1 MKYFME
7 YDVAVVGAGHAG
19 IEASLASARLGAKT
33 VVFSINLDSIGNCPC
48 SPSIGGT
55 AKGTLVRE
63 IDSLGG
69 EMAKTTDECFLHSK
83 ILNASKGPAAQS
95 IRAQVDK
102 NKYKILMKHKLE
114 TQQNLHIHQCEIVE
128 MQKFENFWI
137 LKTNL
142 GTTYKCKAVVLAT
155 GTFLGG
161 KIHIGDVSY
170 SSGPDGVFA
179 SNFLTNSIQN
189 LNIPTK
195 RFKTGTSA
203 RILKSSIN
211 FDLLEVQPGDEKVTP
226 FSYDTENIG
235 KNKLVCH
242 IAWTNQET
250 KKVIRENID
259 KSPMYSH
266 KIHATGPRYC
276 PSIEDKIM
284 RFSEKERH
292 QIFVEPCGIDTDEIY
307 LYGMSSCLPEEIQ
320 IKFLRTIKGFENCV
334 ITRPGYAI
342 EYDIIDPTSIFP
354 TLELKKAEGIFTA
367 GQLNGSSGY
376 EEAAAQGL
384 IAGINAAMHVLRK
397 DKLILNRSNSY
408 IGTLI
413 DDLTTKGVNDP
424 YRMLTARSEY
434 RLYLRVDNA
443 DERLTPIGRKIGLV
457 SDKYWDKFQN
467 RINQKE
473 KEKER
478 IKSVFIKANESNNR
492 IIEKF
497 GIPKISE
504 SVRLEYFLRRPEV
517 NYDLIKLLDKEVPNL
532 PEDILKR
539 VEIEVKYAG
548 YIKLQ
553 KQQIEK
559 LAKFE
564 NCLIPKDFNYLNI
577 SNLRLEAREKLSR
590 INPINLLQAK
600 QIPGITPADISTLI
614 IWIEKMKRRGK
625 N

>member
-128 MQKFENFWI
+128 MQKFENSWI

-179 SNFLTNSIQN
+179 SNFLTNSIHN

-478 IKSVFIKANESNNR
+478 IKSVFIKANESNNC

-577 SNLRLEAREKLSR
+577 SNLRLEAREKLSK